1 MPNPILK
8 QAVVIGAGMGGL
20 AAAKA
25 VAPHF
30 EKVIVFDRDALPDA
44 PAPRPG
50 TPQARHTHGL
60 LAGGYR
66 ALERL
71 FPGIE
76 LDLVEA
82 GAVRMRMRRDTRFE
96 VPGFDP
102 LPQRDFGFDQF
113 GLSRPAL
120 ERVCRRRV
128 EREPNIEFRPRTR
141 VTELIASPDNRGVAG
156 VRFEDTRGTPG
167 SLAADLVVDASGR
180 ASPTLRFLEATGS
193 AKPTTI
199 EIGIDQAYAT
209 AVFEKPEDA
218 PTDWLFVVHAPTP
231 PGSSRFGIIVPM
243 EGRRWSVSLCVNH
256 GEAPPGDIDGFM
268 AFAEVVPHA
277 DDLQRDPRR
286 KARRRHRAV
295 RDGLQRAARFRQARP
310 LPARFGPAR
319 GLGLPLPP
327 GPAARGC
334 PWRRRSA
341 AFSRAS
347 SSRGGDATIRSMG
360 SRKRSSLKSSRFSKL
375 HGPSRWPI
383 SSIRRRA
390 ASGRR
395 TSKRGFNTRA
405 RSCVSRRRTPRRTRS
420 SFEVR
425 SLLKPQSALREPE
438 LASRVMS
445 MMAAA

>member
-30 EKVIVFDRDALPDA
+30 EKVIVFERDSLPDE
-44 PAPRPG
+44 PAPRLG

-60 LAGGYR
+60 LAGGCR
-66 ALERL
+66 ALEHL

-82 GAVRMRMRRDTRFE
+82 GAVRMRVRRDMRFE

-102 LPQRDFGFDQF
+102 LPQRDLGFDQF

-141 VTELIASPDNRGVAG
+141 VTELIASSDNRSVAG

-180 ASPTLRFLEATGS
+180 ASPTLRFLDAIGS
-193 AKPTTI
+193 AKPAAI
-199 EIGIDQAYAT
+199 EIGMDQAYAT

-231 PGSSRFGIIVPM
+231 PGSSRFGIIMPM

-256 GEAPPGDIDGFM
+256 GEAAPVDIDGFM
-268 AFAEVVPHA
+268 AFAKSFRMSTIYNAIRSAKRVGDIARYGMACSVLRAFDRLGRFPRGLVPLGDSVCRFTPVNGQGMSVA
-277 DDLQRDPRR
+277 AQEAYVLASLLESRRGRDDPL
-286 KARRRHRAV
+286 
-295 RDGLQRAARFRQARP
+295 DGLAEAFFSEIQPLLEAPWAVAMADLVYPQTRGERP
-310 LPARFGPAR
+310 PDFEERLQY
-319 GLGLPLPP
+319 
-327 GPAARGC
+327 
-334 PWRRRSA
+334 
-341 AFSRAS
+341 
-347 SSRGGDATIRSMG
+347 
-360 SRKRSSLKSSRFSKL
+360 
-375 HGPSRWPI
+375 
-383 SSIRRRA
+383 
-390 ASGRR
+390 
-395 TSKRGFNTRA
+395 TRA
-405 RSCVSRRRTPRRTRS
+405 LMRLAAEDPETDKIV
-420 SFEVR
+420 FEVR

-438 LASRVMS
+438 LVSRVMS